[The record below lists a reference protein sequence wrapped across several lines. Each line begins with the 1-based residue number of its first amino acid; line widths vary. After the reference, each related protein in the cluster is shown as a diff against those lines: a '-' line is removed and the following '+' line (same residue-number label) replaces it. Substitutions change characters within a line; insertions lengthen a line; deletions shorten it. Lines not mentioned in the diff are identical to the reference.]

1 MEFLKE
7 KAAKI
12 PGLSYFV
19 IVATFLLL
27 SKEPTVAD
35 AVLIFLFSWFFYL
48 AGSTWDKLFDW
59 FYKPRKKPLPAPFIK
74 SLGESREL
82 AARVL
87 KRPITGI
94 YKKSKQLFEK
104 SEDWEKHV
112 NSPLQASK
120 AARTLI
126 IPCILI
132 LIWAEGRLA
141 FIRTGKYT
149 RHTRRQD

>member
-7 KAAKI
+7 KAAKF
-12 PGLSYFV
+12 LVSATFV

-27 SKEPTVAD
+27 SKNRRSPMRSLSFCSHGSSIWPVPRGISYST
-35 AVLIFLFSWFFYL
+35 
-48 AGSTWDKLFDW
+48 GSTNPGRSLC
-59 FYKPRKKPLPAPFIK
+59 RRPLSIARGV
-74 SLGESREL
+74 SRACGSCSES
-82 AARVL
+82 ARS
-87 KRPITGI
+87 PGF

-132 LIWAEGRLA
+132 LIWRGSRLA
-141 FIRTGKYT
+141 FIRTGKYS